1 MDTTSNSADQDQ
13 KANNERASVVEK
25 SNPKSPL
32 EFSWT
37 FWYLKPDKRIIWEK
51 SLIKLI
57 DIGFVEDFWATYNHL
72 ALPSRLATAKI
83 NSDYYFFRT
92 GIRPMWEDPANANG
106 GRWLLTFG
114 SPDMKLDDLWQE
126 TLLGMI
132 GDCFSQDSDPQ
143 PLSRFITGCVVSIRV
158 RGHKMGLWLSEA
170 QNANIVRE
178 IGRRWKSMMN
188 LPSNIR
194 IQFETHNESGSGQQ
208 KPMYE
213 E

>member
-1 MDTTSNSADQDQ
+1 MLKAIDHLMNVHRPKQ
-13 KANNERASVVEK
+13 KIQNNCLRSVIV
-25 SNPKSPL
+25 SI
-32 EFSWT
+32 
-37 FWYLKPDKRIIWEK
+37 YLTK
-51 SLIKLI
+51 
-57 DIGFVEDFWATYNHL
+57 FV
-72 ALPSRLATAKI
+72 PC
-83 NSDYYFFRT
+83 
-92 GIRPMWEDPANANG
+92 GDPANANG

-132 GDCFSQDSDPQ
+132 GDCFSHDSDPQ

-170 QNANIVRE
+170 QNPNIVRE

-188 LPSNIR
+188 LPSTIR
-194 IQFETHNESGSGQQ
+194 IQFETHNESGSAQQ
-208 KPMYE
+208 KPIYE